1 MHADSPSWAALFF
14 RRKIKT
20 PLTVWKGDIV
30 IDLAFADKSDIHP
43 SMKHHLIH

>member
-20 PLTVWKGDIV
+20 IV
-30 IDLAFADKSDIHP
+30 IDLAFTDKSDIHP